1 MHNHALAIERF
12 VYFVAEELQK
22 KSSEIYIIFRKFKK
36 AKIILHPPYLPT
48 STTSTSTSTS
58 TSIPIQAMI
67 SLTSIDSKK
76 FKQQLN
82 ELLSVSSNLSMSY
95 SSKAHAETLKRNNQE
110 SLRAKNKWIE
120 IEKLMELEDKLLKEL
135 PSKIEAIPS
144 PFLFDSHSSSS
155 SNRNVTFSTSS
166 LFLLS
171 LPSISSSPSSSPSLP
186 LSLPRLFFIQHF
198 QYQY

>member
-1 MHNHALAIERF
+1 MRWRLSDLFILWRKNCK
-12 VYFVAEELQK
+12 K

-110 SLRAKNKWIE
+110 SLLLFCLILILHRPPIE
-120 IEKLMELEDKLLKEL
+120 I
-135 PSKIEAIPS
+135 S
-144 PFLFDSHSSSS
+144 
-155 SNRNVTFSTSS
+155 
-166 LFLLS
+166 
-171 LPSISSSPSSSPSLP
+171 
-186 LSLPRLFFIQHF
+186 F
-198 QYQY
+198 QKHKTMI